1 MAFGL
6 FWKHHF
12 SAKTAFANISGK
24 FFKQLGYFLFQ
35 HLVTLPVSQ
44 HEQMRKGKARERERE
59 RERERGRMGE
69 VKSERCQTFFV
80 ASSLK
85 GEYGRMSHAQNPSQG
100 VQLDRPSWRP
110 NNGSKGQS

>member
-1 MAFGL
+1 
-6 FWKHHF
+6 
-12 SAKTAFANISGK
+12 
-24 FFKQLGYFLFQ
+24 
-35 HLVTLPVSQ
+35 
-44 HEQMRKGKARERERE
+44 
-59 RERERGRMGE
+59 MGE